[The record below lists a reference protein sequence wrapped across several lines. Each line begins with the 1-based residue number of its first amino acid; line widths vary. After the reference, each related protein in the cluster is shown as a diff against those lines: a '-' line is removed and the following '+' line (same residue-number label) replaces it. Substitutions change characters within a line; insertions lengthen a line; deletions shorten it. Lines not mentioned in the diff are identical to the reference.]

1 MSDLMDNIKNLRE
14 MTGAGFLDC
23 KLALKEN
30 DHNLEKSIDFLR
42 KKGLVK
48 ASKKSMREAKEGAVG
63 LYLNDK
69 KAVMLEINAEIK
81 TSICL
86 DICSTSVVTG

>member
-1 MSDLMDNIKNLRE
+1 

-42 KKGLVK
+42 KKGIAKANQKMERVAADGLVAISESQNK
-48 ASKKSMREAKEGAVG
+48 F
-63 LYLNDK
+63 
-69 KAVMLEINAEIK
+69 
-81 TSICL
+81 SI
-86 DICSTSVVTG
+86 VN